1 MLTEPM
7 NETPG
12 PEPIII
18 LASGSPR
25 RRELLQAAG
34 YDVRVIPP
42 VEDVEC
48 GVCSESGPA
57 GLVAELAHRKAIA
70 VWQQIVANPELILES
85 PRNVIVAADTV
96 AECDGFILGKPRDE
110 DDARA
115 MLTSLSGREHR
126 VYTGLFVW
134 PLGQS
139 AASATNN
146 ASAAQVAV
154 TTLRMDPLSTSQLDE
169 YIESG
174 QWEGK
179 AGAFGYQDR
188 LGWVHIVE
196 GSESNVVGLPMELL
210 ANLLSKLGYKV
221 PPGKAAH

>member
-1 MLTEPM
+1 MSEAP
-7 NETPG
+7 EI
-12 PEPIII
+12 EPIII

-25 RRELLQAAG
+25 RRELLREAG
-34 YDVRVIPP
+34 YNFRVVPP
-42 VEDVEC
+42 RVDVEC

-57 GLVAELAHRKAIA
+57 GLVTELALRKGTH
-70 VWQQIVANPELILES
+70 VRQQLLNDPELDS
-85 PRNVIVAADTV
+85 GGPQVIVAADTV
-96 AECDGFILGKPRDE
+96 AECDGIILGKPRDE

-115 MLTSLSGREHR
+115 MLTRLSGREHR

-134 PLGQS
+134 PPGQS

-179 AGAFGYQDR
+179 AGAFG
-188 LGWVHIVE
+188 
-196 GSESNVVGLPMELL
+196 
-210 ANLLSKLGYKV
+210 
-221 PPGKAAH
+221 

>member
-1 MLTEPM
+1 M
-7 NETPG
+7 NETPKL
-12 PEPIII
+12 EPIII
-18 LASGSPR
+18 LASSSPR
-25 RRELLQAAG
+25 RRELLHEAG
-34 YDVRVIPP
+34 YDFRVVPP
-42 VEDVEC
+42 SADVEC

-57 GLVAELAHRKAIA
+57 GLVADLAYRKATE
-70 VWQQIVANPELILES
+70 VRQQLLSNPERAFES
-85 PRNVIVAADTV
+85 SRSVIVAADTV
-96 AECDGFILGKPRDE
+96 AECDGFILGKPRHE
-110 DDARA
+110 DDART

-126 VYTGLFVW
+126 AYTGLFVW
-134 PLGQS
+134 PLGNS
-139 AASATNN
+139 AAYAANN
-146 ASAAQVAV
+146 ASAVHVAV